1 MKKRIFAVVA
11 MLCVAVAGHG
21 QYFEWAKG
29 FASQQSGNA
38 IVGMV
43 ADSEG
48 NLYILANFRNDAV
61 WDDSLRLLPIAP
73 YGPAHNNINTMI
85 AKMTPDGNIAW
96 RKVVHANNGADS
108 YAWDIKMI
116 GDTSFAVTLST
127 RMPSWESE
135 YLYWLDTLVAGVSDY
150 PVPQGNMAGTSISAF
165 VVFGFDGTV
174 KEQHFL
180 HMTAIDN
187 DGYDIYFMHSLQEGL
202 FPLTFSKL
210 KFDVDGDGNIYICY
224 PMHYI
229 TDSAYSATLGT
240 ITAVKIWVDQH
251 VVGII
256 DVDTSSWL
264 ACPALLKFSPHLEA
278 IMNYKRLIQKSVPY
292 NSGAIFNYDVLSRTL
307 KIDQDNNLYAIIN
320 MNIPNIRNSI
330 ELDRIIIFDS
340 ISNMEVTTGKYDQN
354 TGVVAV
360 MDTSLNFRKLIYLKH
375 KIVDSTD
382 AYNSYELKDVT
393 TDYDSNYL
401 FISGVIGKGRLC
413 DSNHVNNT
421 SFVDNTPIHLV
432 TACFVLVFDLE
443 TLEFVRYMTVPNKC
457 DCEMIGPFMQPGHA
471 SGNNRIIEQAGYY
484 GYIQLPDGYY
494 RAPNKYYMG
503 SGMIMFDYAGNV
515 IGGKHYNNFDLNK
528 DFHTGNV
535 IMQDSVLYMAS
546 YNNQGMR
553 LGDIEIIQDWDNLS
567 LIIKYIDTAFLT
579 PYRPQ
584 PTEGITVLPEGDIVI
599 APNPAHNE
607 ISVKALDAPAKGV
620 FIMSAIGK
628 RQEVRLHGG
637 KIDISHL
644 PQGVYFLEIVTE
656 NDKYTAKF
664 IKI

>member
-1 MKKRIFAVVA
+1 MKKRIFAFVA

-29 FASQQSGNA
+29 FASQQSDNA
-38 IVGMV
+38 IVGTV
-43 ADSEG
+43 ADSAG

-202 FPLTFSKL
+202 FPLYLSEL

-256 DVDTSSWL
+256 DVDTSSRL
-264 ACPALLKFSPHLEA
+264 KRPALLKFSPHFDTLINNREIIQIARPNETPDYATATMYLKIDRESNIYA
-278 IMNYKRLIQKSVPY
+278 IMNRSEDSRIYEETLIFDSTSHIQV
-292 NSGAIFNYDVLSRTL
+292 T
-307 KIDQDNNLYAIIN
+307 
-320 MNIPNIRNSI
+320 RNFAVTTKGI
-330 ELDRIIIFDS
+330 VIIFDS
-340 ISNMEVTTGKYDQN
+340 SFNVLKAIHIQDSILDTLSFIVSGSPINGIS
-354 TGVVAV
+354 
-360 MDTSLNFRKLIYLKH
+360 F
-375 KIVDSTD
+375 
-382 AYNSYELKDVT
+382 
-393 TDYDSNYL
+393 DYDSNKIFVVGTLARSY
-401 FISGVIGKGRLC
+401 VC
-413 DSNHVNNT
+413 DTNNVNNMA
-421 SFVDNTPIHLV
+421 FVDGQPVYLMNDCYMLK
-432 TACFVLVFDLE
+432 FELS
-443 TLEFVRYMTVPNKC
+443 TLRFLDYSKVHTKC
-457 DCEMIGPFMQPGHA
+457 GCQFLPEAFERPGVATKNNRIFMQPVY
-471 SGNNRIIEQAGYY
+471 SGGIYF
-484 GYIQLPDGYY
+484 PDRTYL
-494 RAPNKYYMG
+494 APSKYYWG
-503 SGMIMFDYAGNV
+503 SGLVIMDYAGNV
-515 IGGKHYNNFDLNK
+515 IGGHHYNNFST
-528 DFHTGNV
+528 TGKSHPGEITMV
-535 IMQDSVLYMAS
+535 DSVLYMDIHID
-546 YNNQGMR
+546 YPHTF
-553 LGDIEIIQDWDNLS
+553 GDISITDYQDMAT
-567 LIIKYIDTAFLT
+567 IIKYIDTAFLT

-584 PTEGITVLPEGDIVI
+584 PTGVVTVLPEGDIVI

-607 ISVKALDAPAKGV
+607 ISVMALDAPAKGV
-620 FIMSAIGK
+620 FITSTDGK
-628 RQEVRLHGG
+628 RQEARLLGG

-656 NDKYTAKF
+656 NDKYTTKF
-664 IKI
+664 IKQ